1 MEKLLLK
8 QPSNSELNYKRLL
21 ASLKTDQ
28 PFVPDSPQVP
38 YVLDLPENSNQPGTS
53 TCALKA
59 TLIYSP
65 IQTASECDNN
75 NTLIK
80 ASDLG
85 VYAPCNA
92 VTHKRKQT
100 FDVTNSMMMMN
111 LNENQQMPDQVV
123 HILRKD
129 TSSPTITVQLNGV
142 DVQAILDTG
151 ASATILSADLLNKI
165 GMKKELLQT
174 SHYVIRT
181 VEGHRVPLIG
191 QVWINLCLGSYSDPI
206 LVQVM
211 EQSPYELIIGI
222 DVMIRFPSVSFNWK
236 KRIFTCG
243 TNNIPMSG
251 LRHLTKEMQGRVQMS
266 NTTVIPPRSVM
277 RVDAKVSGLYTDRAN
292 LMFSPKELLEQR
304 GISLAN
310 MLLDA
315 TCGLISIPITNV
327 SFEPVTL
334 HTGTTLGMLAADI
347 CLVENVPTDTDK
359 AFVVKRKSKVEESE
373 KTFLNENEQK
383 ALNNLL
389 TKYVHLFAQNDTD
402 VGRTHLIEH
411 KIDTGDAS

>member
-1 MEKLLLK
+1 
-8 QPSNSELNYKRLL
+8 
-21 ASLKTDQ
+21 
-28 PFVPDSPQVP
+28 
-38 YVLDLPENSNQPGTS
+38 
-53 TCALKA
+53 
-59 TLIYSP
+59 
-65 IQTASECDNN
+65 
-75 NTLIK
+75 
-80 ASDLG
+80 
-85 VYAPCNA
+85 
-92 VTHKRKQT
+92 
-100 FDVTNSMMMMN
+100 
-111 LNENQQMPDQVV
+111 
-123 HILRKD
+123 
-129 TSSPTITVQLNGV
+129 
-142 DVQAILDTG
+142 
-151 ASATILSADLLNKI
+151 
-165 GMKKELLQT
+165 
-174 SHYVIRT
+174 
-181 VEGHRVPLIG
+181 
-191 QVWINLCLGSYSDPI
+191 
-206 LVQVM
+206 M
-211 EQSPYELIIGI
+211 EQSPYELIIEI

-304 GISLAN
+304 GISIVN

-327 SFEPVTL
+327 SFESVTL

-411 KIDTGDAS
+411 KIDTGDAKPISQPMYRVPFSQRQVITEHIDKMLANNIIRPSNSPWASPIVLVLKKDGTLRFCVDYHKLNAVTKKDSYPLPRIDDILDSLGNAKYFLSLDQCWGYWQIPVSEMGREKTAFLTYNGLYEYLVLPFGLNNAPSNFQRLMDIVLHGLQWKLVLYTWMIFSYIRIHSKNI